1 MKKVIVAGAG
11 HGGLVSAILLA
22 REGFDVTVFESKRK
36 HSLGYDWKD
45 QFDLNDFTSI
55 GIKFS
60 DDIKYEK
67 PEPMIFYSPTLIF
80 KKKQILANSDDIKM
94 DRRLLY
100 KALIKNAIESG
111 VKIFYNKKIVA
122 PIVSDNRVVGVK
134 TFFRS
139 HYADLIIDS
148 CGIFSPL
155 KKKLK
160 KIFNLDCKVTK
171 KDAIYTYRAGYMKK
185 ANDVVDE
192 KHRVYLFPNDSR
204 GISWVSDEGNK
215 TDILIGRFFSIDKKD
230 VNDELHFLRKC
241 NKISNFRV
249 SGGGYYVIPV
259 RKPMSQIVYD
269 GYVLI
274 GDSAY
279 MTIPLIG
286 SGISLCAKAGKIL
299 ADVLIKNKDKEYNVE
314 NLWEYQARFFREIGY
329 DLAFKS
335 VFKDIV
341 YELDKDEVDFVFQN
355 DIITDDMITTI
366 TASDELNFD
375 INYLLTKGKK
385 GLGNPKLMV
394 KLGKTLLDGKIR
406 SIVCKNIP
414 LKYDKKQ
421 VDSWKVKYE
430 K

>member
-1 MKKVIVAGAG
+1 MKKIIVAGAG

-22 REGFDVTVFESKRK
+22 REGFDVTVIESRSK

-55 GIKFS
+55 GINFPS
-60 DDIKYEK
+60 DIKIEK

-80 KKKQILANSDDIKM
+80 KKKQLFSNPVEIKM
-94 DRRLLY
+94 DRKVLY
-100 KALIKNAIESG
+100 KVLIKNAVESG
-111 VKIFYNKKIVA
+111 VKILYNRRITA
-122 PIVSDNRVVGVK
+122 PILDGKRVIGVK

-139 HYADLIIDS
+139 YFADLVIDS

-155 KKKLK
+155 KNKLK
-160 KIFNLDCKVTK
+160 KILDLDFRITK
-171 KDAIYTYRAGYMKK
+171 KDAIYTYRAGYLKK
-185 ANDVVDE
+185 KTDISEE
-192 KHRVYLFPNDSR
+192 KHRVYLFPNGAR
-204 GISWVSDEGNK
+204 GISWVADEGNK
-215 TDILIGRFFSIDKKD
+215 MDILIGRFFDIDKKV
-230 VNDELHFLRKC
+230 VNDELYFLRKC
-241 NKISNFRV
+241 NKFSNFKV

-299 ADVLIKNKDKEYNVE
+299 ADVLIKNKDNDFNIT
-314 NLWEYQARFFREIGY
+314 NLWEYQARFFKEIGY

-355 DIITDDMITTI
+355 DIITDEMISTI
-366 TASDELNFD
+366 TAADELNFD
-375 INYLLTKGKK
+375 INDLLSKGKK

-394 KLGKTLLDGKIR
+394 KLGKTLVSGKLR
-406 SIVCKNIP
+406 SILCKNIP
-414 LKYDKKQ
+414 MTYDKKQ
-421 VDSWKVKYE
+421 VDNWKEKYE